1 MNFNWLPGKV
11 GVPVIVPAPTP
22 DAPPIVGVV
31 VPPATDIALRTAHS
45 TWQGGLAA
53 TIVGTVLPS
62 VGVAPKGATD
72 KILIALFT
80 GLLAFIRSW
89 LAHRKAAKMPKVP
102 PA

>member
-11 GVPVIVPAPTP
+11 GTPVIVPGPTP
-22 DAPPIVGVV
+22 DAPPIAGII